1 MWVGKVI
8 GLGFM
13 MFDLLVSSWSFR
25 NVFSLLSKE
34 MRFLLKWELVEW
46 WTLLCLFACMLTR
59 LLIVFTSYVLNF
71 VVIMCSFDLVY
82 LIG

>member
-34 MRFLLKWELVEW
+34 MRFLLK
-46 WTLLCLFACMLTR
+46 
-59 LLIVFTSYVLNF
+59 
-71 VVIMCSFDLVY
+71 
-82 LIG
+82 